1 MVYIFDHTV
10 CESFSESKEESAD
23 DSECE
28 FLRENSNALEILD
41 IGVVEYVLDHLD
53 PGSTAC
59 TGSQPFRQA
68 LEALLHVAKDDNRKR
83 EVFSRG
89 AVTNAINLHDMWC
102 FISLDA

>member
-10 CESFSESKEESAD
+10 CESFSESKEESTD

-53 PGSTAC
+53 PGSTTC

-68 LEALLHVAKDDNRKR
+68 LEALLHMAKDDNRKR

-89 AVTNAINLHDMWC
+89 TGTIVINLHD
-102 FISLDA
+102 I